1 MGKFVATLTGETD
14 GHAVTREFTELN
26 AAINWLQGEGLV
38 DFDDQVARGEVVLDR
53 NVIWTKSHLQTKEQ
67 AARGAKAD
75 LRLLGIDV
83 DLYFKRRS

>member
-1 MGKFVATLTGETD
+1 
-14 GHAVTREFTELN
+14 
-26 AAINWLQGEGLV
+26 LV